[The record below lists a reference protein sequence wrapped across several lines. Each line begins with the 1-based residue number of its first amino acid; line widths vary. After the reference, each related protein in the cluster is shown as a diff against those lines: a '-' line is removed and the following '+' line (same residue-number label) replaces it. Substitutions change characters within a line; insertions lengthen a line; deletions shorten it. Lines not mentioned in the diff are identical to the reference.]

1 MTDNIAPEEVRFSK
15 NATILANAL
24 YESIETLYNA
34 GYQTINPSLIQMA
47 ATMISSFDKHYL
59 IQGFI
64 ENSHI
69 KCWDLIKVK
78 NEEFILKNSGEIFKY
93 LPMNKVNLFVD
104 LFTTK
109 DQNGNFVISDDLKEE
124 IWTILQAMVKISIKY
139 VHKMRT
145 PQCVIIN
152 NNIENIY
159 TSSFFDDID
168 LNKHCKVWNITIEFP
183 HKK

>member
-1 MTDNIAPEEVRFSK
+1 
-15 NATILANAL
+15 
-24 YESIETLYNA
+24 
-34 GYQTINPSLIQMA
+34 
-47 ATMISSFDKHYL
+47 
-59 IQGFI
+59 
-64 ENSHI
+64 
-69 KCWDLIKVK
+69 
-78 NEEFILKNSGEIFKY
+78 
-93 LPMNKVNLFVD
+93 MNKVNLFVD

-109 DQNGNFVISDDLKEE
+109 DQNGNFVISDDLKDE